1 MEKALRDDIIEHLAD
16 TILTL
21 EEIHD
26 QHIYDDDDEHPDDCE
41 YCALVKRLDALRVK
55 LLDKPAGRLP
65 ALAIVVEGGNVAAI
79 ISDDPAAVAAAIEA
93 VTVIDYDVE
102 GCDEENL
109 TWVRQD
115 DETWSEAVVSERT
128 VEFATIGLDDF
139 REYLPG
145 EVNGGDPSVTDDD
158 ESSPLD
164 GEPGNEPA
172 AEAAT

>member
-65 ALAIVVEGGNVAAI
+65 ALAIVVEGGNVMAV
-79 ISDDPAAVAAAIEA
+79 ISDDPAAVVASIES

-102 GCDEENL
+102 GADEGDL
-109 TWVRQD
+109 KWVRQTD
-115 DETWSEAVVSERT
+115 NTWAEAVVHEPMIERT
-128 VEFATIGLDDF
+128 SIGVDDF
-139 REYLPG
+139 RDYLTG
-145 EVNGGDPSVTDDD
+145 EIDGGDPST
-158 ESSPLD
+158 
-164 GEPGNEPA
+164 EPA
-172 AEAAT
+172 PEVSA